1 MIPPSEKG
9 ISDMD
14 SICIKLRAVHNR
26 LAAVERWPGT
36 SGQVES
42 YYVSF
47 DLATPD
53 WDGLTVTAVFTDG
66 TISKDVLDIKD
77 GAPVPVPHECMATV
91 GRAVSVALYGTDGKS
106 VVLTT
111 TYARLFR
118 TDKGA
123 DPADDTSTA
132 PALPVWAQIQ
142 ADMGDLSDLDTEDK
156 STLVAAINEAA
167 QSGGGGGGAG
177 TAVLY
182 TPQTL
187 TEEQQTQAR
196 ENIAAVAGGEVL
208 PLRVTLTAPS
218 VPDGSYTADKTF
230 AEITAAYNA
239 GRAVELYDGENV
251 LSMTYLA
258 SDEAAFGVTFPPS
271 PDGTTYLDVLI
282 SSQDEIS
289 ISNSPIVDWGSIYE
303 DMQGALPLGMTGAKA
318 GQIAQVA
325 DVDSDGK
332 PTEWTPVDMPGAAS
346 DIKASTWADF
356 RSGGLRPG
364 SPWKAVII
372 TDVITGSDGV
382 ISSNAPYYAQLI
394 TAPDTSS
401 WTYRITDSKGSTY
414 LYTVAVFPNSWA
426 ITSETYT
433 QESEVSCVPVSELPD
448 AYTTP
453 MVRYNMGFYLW
464 RDSGPV

>member
-9 ISDMD
+9 TSDMD

-53 WDGLTVTAVFTDG
+53 WDGLAVTAVFTDG

-77 GAPVPVPHECMATV
+77 GDPVPVPHECMATV

-123 DPADDTSTA
+123 DPADDTSTS
-132 PALPVWAQIQ
+132 PTLPVWAQIQ

-156 STLVAAINEAA
+156 SSLVAAINEAA
-167 QSGGGGGGAG
+167 QSGGGGGGGG

-196 ENIAAVAGGEVL
+196 ENIAAVAGSEVL

-239 GRAVELYDGENV
+239 GRAVDLIYNGTP
-251 LSMTYLA
+251 MPLA
-258 SDEAAFGVTFPPS
+258 YINDQYAAFSAAASKETNWLS
-271 PDGTTYLDVLI
+271 ITAE
-282 SSQDEIS
+282 DEIYRGTFYFATL
-289 ISNSPIVDWGSIYE
+289 DE
-303 DMQGALPLGMTGAKA
+303 TQGALPLGMSGAKV
-318 GQIAQVA
+318 GQIAQVT

-332 PTEWTPVDMPGAAS
+332 PTEWTPVDMPDAAS
-346 DIKASTWADF
+346 DIKASTWAGF

-364 SPWKAVII
+364 DPWKAVII

-382 ISSNAPYYAQLI
+382 ISSDAPYYAQLI

-401 WTYRITDSKGSTY
+401 WTYRITDSKGCTY
-414 LYTVAVFPNSWA
+414 LYAVAVSPNSWQ

-433 QESEVSCVPVSELPD
+433 QESEVACVPVSELPD